1 MSASLILQQDHISRG
16 GTPPPTSNQIPSLI
30 HHIQELGIEDNEQQL
45 RDFFDRTLS
54 DDHNVR
60 QFSGVM
66 SYAIWSNKVRLVE
79 ELLRRKMPLS
89 PLYVVEAVKARAK
102 GVLEKF
108 FHHGWDINRQM
119 GEMEPPVLA

>member
-16 GTPPPTSNQIPSLI
+16 GTPPPTSNQISSLI
-30 HHIQELGIEDNEQQL
+30 HHIQELGIEDDEQQL

-79 ELLRRKMPLS
+79 ELLRRKLLAP
-89 PLYVVEAVKARAK
+89 
-102 GVLEKF
+102 
-108 FHHGWDINRQM
+108 FHKKNRTNSVQHSAWGLGHDDM
-119 GEMEPPVLA
+119 AS